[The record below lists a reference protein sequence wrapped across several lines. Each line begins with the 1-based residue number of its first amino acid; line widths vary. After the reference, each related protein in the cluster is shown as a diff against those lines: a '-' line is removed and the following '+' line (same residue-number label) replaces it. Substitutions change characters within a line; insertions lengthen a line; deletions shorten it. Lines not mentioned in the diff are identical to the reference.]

1 MNQNMQVRQ
10 ISQEEVDI
18 ARGVKQQMT
27 PEELQR
33 TQVLNFQDVEDLAN
47 FEKRTS
53 KKPAII
59 IAILG
64 IISITF
70 TNYHTFIYFST
81 WFYEHC
87 SPIFK
92 ITN

>member
-33 TQVLNFQDVEDLAN
+33 TQVLNLQEVL
-47 FEKRTS
+47 
-53 KKPAII
+53 
-59 IAILG
+59 
-64 IISITF
+64 
-70 TNYHTFIYFST
+70 
-81 WFYEHC
+81 
-87 SPIFK
+87 
-92 ITN
+92 